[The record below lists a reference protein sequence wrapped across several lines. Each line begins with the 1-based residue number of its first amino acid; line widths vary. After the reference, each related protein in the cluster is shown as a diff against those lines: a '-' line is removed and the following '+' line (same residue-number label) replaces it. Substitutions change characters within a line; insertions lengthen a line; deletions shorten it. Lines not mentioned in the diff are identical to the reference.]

1 MTEPITVKTMPVDTQ
16 LPVFVC
22 DLSSFTVPLQLARQA
37 IDEVRA
43 THPDSTPSNVQA
55 TYMSPWQSH
64 ALNPRFGPLCHSVVL
79 IAQNC
84 ARQIGGARLAD
95 LNMDMVVSDC
105 WGALYGPGD
114 LAKPHNHFPADFGA
128 VVYLEAEP
136 GCAPIVFGGRVP
148 VQPVPG
154 TLVLFPGILTH
165 EVPPT
170 AGRRVVV
177 AMNLHKKAMFPA

>member
-1 MTEPITVKTMPVDTQ
+1 MDDKITVQTVSVAMP

-22 DLSSFTVPLQLARQA
+22 NLGSLTGPLQLARQA

-43 THPDSTPSNVQA
+43 QHPDSTPSNVQA
-55 TYMSPWQSH
+55 NYMSPWQSH
-64 ALNPRFGPLCHSVVL
+64 SLSAKFSPLCHSVIL
-79 IAQNC
+79 IAQTC

-95 LNMDMVVSDC
+95 LNMDLVVSDC
-105 WGALYGPGD
+105 WGAIYGHGD
-114 LAKPHNHFPADFGA
+114 FAKPHNHFPADFGA

-136 GCAPIVFGGRVP
+136 HCAPIVFGGQVP

-170 AGRRVVV
+170 PGRRVVV